1 MLDLVRCMDKGLAVI
16 ADIVKLLQMLKIA
29 VVRFGDSLSD
39 IAFNAMG
46 MRVIGFDLLG
56 NGSKLIQGDVI
67 LTAQLL

>member
-1 MLDLVRCMDKGLAVI
+1 MAVI
-16 ADIVKLLQMLKIA
+16 ADIVKLLQMLAIA
-29 VVRFGDSLSD
+29 IVRFGDSLSD

>member
-1 MLDLVRCMDKGLAVI
+1 
-16 ADIVKLLQMLKIA
+16 MLKIA
-29 VVRFGDSLSD
+29 IVRFGDSLSD

-67 LTAQLL
+67 LTAKLL

>member
-1 MLDLVRCMDKGLAVI
+1 MAVI
-16 ADIVKLLQMLKIA
+16 AEIVKLLQMLAIA

-39 IAFNAMG
+39 VTFNAMG
-46 MRVIGFDLLG
+46 VRVIGFNLLG

>member
-1 MLDLVRCMDKGLAVI
+1 MAVI

-29 VVRFGDSLSD
+29 IVRFGDSLSD
-39 IAFNAMG
+39 VTFNAIG
-46 MRVIGFDLLG
+46 VRVIGFNFLG